1 MDILSRYAQLLV
13 HYCLE
18 LKRGEKLYIT
28 TTTLAEPLVREVLRE
43 ATRVGAHV
51 EYNLTIR
58 EHSRISINEAD
69 DDQLQYINPH
79 QKHIVETYDAYLTIR
94 APFNLKEDNTI
105 DSLKANIRSQAIS
118 EINAIYFDRIA
129 DRRLKRCLCQ
139 YPTLASAQQANMS
152 LEEYEHFV
160 YNACHLYDENP
171 AAEWRKLSGVQQ
183 HIVDYLNKVSHIR
196 YVTKETDISFSVVG
210 RTWIN
215 SDGQS
220 KMPSG
225 EVFSAPIEDSVNG
238 TIYFSYLS
246 FYGGHE
252 FKGIRLEVNDGVV
265 TKATAEVGQE
275 YLEQIL
281 QVPGANKWGEVAIGT
296 NYRIQ
301 QTTGNILFDEK
312 IGGSI
317 HMALGQSYKQCGGL
331 NMSSVHWDLITDMR
345 EGGLIYADNVLIY
358 KNGGFVI

>member
-43 ATRVGAHV
+43 AMRVGAYV

-69 DDQLQYINPH
+69 DDQLRYVNPH
-79 QKHIVETYDAYLTIR
+79 QKHIVETYDAYLTIM

-105 DSLKANIRSQAIS
+105 DSQKANIRNQAMS

-160 YNACHLYDENP
+160 YDAIHLYDEDP
-171 AAEWRKLSGVQQ
+171 AAEWRKLSIVQQ
-183 HIVDYLNKVSHIR
+183 HIVDYLNNVSQMR
-196 YVTKETDISFSVVG
+196 YVTNETDISFSVAG

-215 SDGQS
+215 SDGKS
-220 KMPSG
+220 NMPSG

-238 TIYFSYLS
+238 HIYFSYLS

-252 FKGIRLEVNDGVV
+252 FKGIRLEVTDGAV

-275 YLEQIL
+275 FLEQIL
-281 QVPGANKWGEVAIGT
+281 QVPGANKWGEVAIGM

-331 NMSSVHWDLITDMR
+331 NTSAVHWDLITDMR
-345 EGGLIYADNVLIY
+345 DGGLIYADEVLIY
-358 KNGGFVI
+358 KNGGFLI